1 MTSLGEWYAGIQ
13 ASQTTLHEEAA
24 MGRQKEK
31 LVDQEELFIGIDL
44 HKLRWHVTIRTFDVE
59 VFSASI
65 PGTWEALQRV
75 LARYPG
81 HSKQAVYEAGY
92 FGFRLHDRLV
102 EHGIPCIVTPPSL
115 VPKEY
120 GNRVKTDRRDSRKLA
135 HLLAKGLLK
144 RVWVPSE
151 QELYHRQVIRR
162 RRQLVRDRVR
172 TQSRIKAE
180 LRFYGIHLE
189 EPRGGWTR
197 MYVETLRSIEFG
209 NRWMQESFNRLLE
222 LYEFLT
228 AQIDK
233 QTKLLRELSETE
245 LYQKR
250 VEILRSIPG
259 IGVIFAMELL
269 LELQDVSR
277 FRRAEQLAAYVG
289 LTPSQYSSADK
300 VRMGRITGIG
310 KNTLRSLLV
319 EASWTLIRKDQAMR
333 EKYDRIKIRSGGKRA
348 IVAIART
355 LLLRMRRMLL
365 DQQAYVLDLAA

>member
-1 MTSLGEWYAGIQ
+1 MNRRK
-13 ASQTTLHEEAA
+13 SQMLS
-24 MGRQKEK
+24 GKN
-31 LVDQEELFIGIDL
+31 LFVGIDL
-44 HKLRWHVTIRTFDVE
+44 HKHRWHVTIRTMDVE
-59 VFSASI
+59 VFSGSI
-65 PGTWEALQRV
+65 PGAWEALQRV
-75 LARYPG
+75 LARYAG
-81 HSKQAVYEAGY
+81 HRLQVVYEAGY
-92 FGFRLHDRLV
+92 FGFRLHDQLAKK
-102 EHGIPCIVTPPSL
+102 GIECLVTPPSL
-115 VPKEY
+115 VPQEY

-135 HLLAKGLLK
+135 HLLAKGMLK

-151 QELYHRQVIRR
+151 EELYHRQVIRR

-180 LRFYGIHLE
+180 LSFYGIHLE
-189 EPRGGWTR
+189 EPRGRWTQ
-197 MYVETLRSIEFG
+197 MYFANLRRIRFG

-222 LYEFLT
+222 LYEFLS

-233 QTKLLRELSETE
+233 QTQLLRELSETGRYRE
-245 LYQKR
+245 R
-250 VEILRSIPG
+250 VEILQSIPG
-259 IGVIFAMELL
+259 IGVISAMEVL

-310 KNTLRSLLV
+310 KNTLRAILV
-319 EASWTLIRKDQAMR
+319 EASWKLITKDQVMR

-365 DQQAYVLDLAA
+365 DGQRYKLQRAA

>member
-1 MTSLGEWYAGIQ
+1 MRRPKHPVT
-13 ASQTTLHEEAA
+13 
-24 MGRQKEK
+24 R
-31 LVDQEELFIGIDL
+31 DEELFVGIDL
-44 HKLRWHVTIRTFDVE
+44 HKHRWHVTIRTFDVE
-59 VFSASI
+59 LFSASI

-75 LARYPG
+75 LTRYAG
-81 HSKQAVYEAGY
+81 YQLQAVYEAGY
-92 FGFRLHDRLV
+92 FGFRLHDRL
-102 EHGIPCIVTPPSL
+102 EAHGIPCLVTPPSL
-115 VPKEY
+115 VPQEY
-120 GNRVKTDRRDSRKLA
+120 GNRVKTDRRDSSKLA
-135 HLLAKGLLK
+135 HLLAKGMLK

-151 QELYHRQVIRR
+151 EELYHRQVIRR

-180 LRFYGIHLE
+180 LSFYGIHLE
-189 EPRGGWTR
+189 EPRGRWTQI
-197 MYVETLRSIEFG
+197 YFESLRSIRFG

-222 LYEFLT
+222 QYEFLSV
-228 AQIDK
+228 QIDK
-233 QTKLLRELSETE
+233 QTQLLRELSETARYRE
-245 LYQKR
+245 R
-250 VEILRSIPG
+250 VEILQSIPG
-259 IGVIFAMELL
+259 IGMISAMEVL

-310 KNTLRSLLV
+310 KSTLRSLLV

-333 EKYDRIKIRSGGKRA
+333 EKYERIKIRSGGKRA

-365 DQQAYVLDLAA
+365 DGQAYALPLAA